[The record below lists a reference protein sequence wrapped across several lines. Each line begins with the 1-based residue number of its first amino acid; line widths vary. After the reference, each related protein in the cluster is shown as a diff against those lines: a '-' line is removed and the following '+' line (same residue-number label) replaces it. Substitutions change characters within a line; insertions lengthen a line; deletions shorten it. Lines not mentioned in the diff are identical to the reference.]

1 MTRATNALPVCPRH
15 GGHDP
20 GAALEDGVYVC
31 YECLLPLESPILH
44 AARVAAAA
52 ITAALDTERRAANE
66 VEARGGERSARMT
79 LEADRRAA
87 WRAVLDLAAAAPPG
101 VALELA
107 EMAEA
112 ARLGYARPAWA
123 LRVVQIATEVSR

>member
-1 MTRATNALPVCPRH
+1 MADFYERSGRRSTYPEGAKDRKWL
-15 GGHDP
+15 GGSWVHEV
-20 GAALEDGVYVC
+20 ED
-31 YECLLPLESPILH
+31 SPILH

-66 VEARGGERSARMT
+66 VEARGGDRSARMT

-87 WRAVLDLAAAAPPG
+87 WRSVLDLAHVAPPG

-123 LRVVQIATEVSR
+123 LRVVQIAREVQRGK